1 MEVFFFYFFIF
12 YLWRPLLMIT
22 LYHQT
27 KILISFWWLWTL
39 MWLNWSIVI
48 INVTLQF
55 LDIYTYIYIFIYKY
69 WFHLL
74 NLIYFIVSSKLWK
87 SWFYC
92 GMLMTFHIKFHLTF
106 FFWCISWLKR
116 NILKK
121 ILPQVESFLKLL
133 RYILLLVKFYL
144 SKQNFDF
151 QFILGLKQ
159 KSKLKL

>member
-1 MEVFFFYFFIF
+1 
-12 YLWRPLLMIT
+12 MIT

-27 KILISFWWLWTL
+27 KILISFWCTWTL

-151 QFILGLKQ
+151 QFILGLQQ

>member
-1 MEVFFFYFFIF
+1 
-12 YLWRPLLMIT
+12 MIT

-55 LDIYTYIYIFIYKY
+55 LDIYTYIYIYLYKY

-92 GMLMTFHIKFHLTF
+92 GMLMTFHIKFHLTFF

-159 KSKLKL
+159 SQSWNYKVFLTKQY

>member
-1 MEVFFFYFFIF
+1 MEFFFFN
-12 YLWRPLLMIT
+12 LWRPLLMIT

-27 KILISFWWLWTL
+27 KILISFWCTWTL

-48 INVTLQF
+48 INVMLQF
-55 LDIYTYIYIFIYKY
+55 LDIYTYIYIYIYLYINIGSICLIWFI
-69 WFHLL
+69 LL
-74 NLIYFIVSSKLWK
+74 FLLSYESHDSIVACSWHFISSFIWL
-87 SWFYC
+87 
-92 GMLMTFHIKFHLTF
+92 F

>member
-1 MEVFFFYFFIF
+1 MEFFFLPIASASDDNS
-12 YLWRPLLMIT
+12 LSSN
-22 LYHQT
+22 QD
-27 KILISFWWLWTL
+27 
-39 MWLNWSIVI
+39 
-48 INVTLQF
+48 INQF
-55 LDIYTYIYIFIYKY
+55 LVYVDVDVTQLEHSNNKCYASIFRYIYIHIYIYIYLYINIGSICLIWFI
-69 WFHLL
+69 LL
-74 NLIYFIVSSKLWK
+74 FLLSYESHDSIVACSWHFISSFIWL
-87 SWFYC
+87 
-92 GMLMTFHIKFHLTF
+92 F